1 MGMGSAFCARQ
12 AVDMS
17 DDLKQQETT
26 DVDLARRR
34 AMWRALGVA
43 PVILTLSSTPAWA
56 SHYGY
61 AEPPPG
67 CDPPPVTDPENE
79 DCNPND

>member
-1 MGMGSAFCARQ
+1 
-12 AVDMS
+12 MS
-17 DDLKQQETT
+17 DDLEQQETS
-26 DVDLARRR
+26 DVDVARRR
-34 AMWRALGVA
+34 AMWRALAGA

-61 AEPPPG
+61 GEPPPG
-67 CDPPPVTDPENE
+67 CDPPPTTDPEND